1 MPNHGMIVR
10 ELESPTAVFL
20 GLMKYNGVPVDTGF
34 MAKRKAEADAEM
46 DRIREEI
53 AFIIGDVPIG
63 ANCSTNA
70 FKKYLFQ
77 DLGLP
82 VLRWTDSGH
91 EAVDDTAMTLLKE
104 WCEKN
109 RPELSRLFL
118 LVQEYRRWGKIKST
132 YLDGYQKCINPAT
145 GKIHPSF
152 FQLSTD
158 TGRFSCSGPNVQ
170 NMPRKDKDPVGVR
183 NFIRAPEGHMI
194 LSLDFS
200 QIELRVGAFYCRD
213 ERMLDTYRS
222 NGDIH
227 ASTTSVI
234 FGLSYQ

>member
-1 MPNHGMIVR
+1 MFEDWFRRFMPNHGMIVR

-20 GLMKYNGVPVDTGF
+20 GLMKYNGVPVDIGF

-104 WCEKN
+104 WCEKKQAGAFKA
-109 RPELSRLFL
+109 L
-118 LVQEYRRWGKIKST
+118 
-132 YLDGYQKCINPAT
+132 
-145 GKIHPSF
+145 
-152 FQLSTD
+152 
-158 TGRFSCSGPNVQ
+158 
-170 NMPRKDKDPVGVR
+170 PVGAGV
-183 NFIRAPEGHMI
+183 PP
-194 LSLDFS
+194 
-200 QIELRVGAFYCRD
+200 VGQD
-213 ERMLDTYRS
+213 QVNVS
-222 NGDIH
+222 
-227 ASTTSVI
+227 
-234 FGLSYQ
+234 